1 MKVLLVWVAVC
12 VIWSTVWLFIKLGV
26 RDVPP
31 FGFAGVRLL
40 VAVAV
45 LLPIVAARRAALPRG
60 RRDWGLVAATG
71 FVLFTLNYGLVYWGA
86 QFISSGLTA
95 VLQAATPAFGLVF
108 AHYLLPGERVTA
120 AKVWALGLGVVGVA
134 VIFFEELQLAGREA
148 LLGSAAVTGGALF
161 VALSYVLVKARG
173 GHLRP
178 TALMAGQMLCGAV
191 PLLAFAFAR
200 EGSPLAFRWTP
211 TAVAALLYLALAG
224 SVLAFWLNYWLLRRM
239 DATNVLLMNIV
250 EPPLAVLFG
259 ALLLGE
265 RMTLR
270 TALGGACVLLSVWL
284 VLRRRDAPARAA
296 VEQPGAG

>member
-1 MKVLLVWVAVC
+1 M
-12 VIWSTVWLFIKLGV
+12 
-26 RDVPP
+26 
-31 FGFAGVRLL
+31 
-40 VAVAV
+40 
-45 LLPIVAARRAALPRG
+45 PRG

-71 FVLFTLNYGLVYWGA
+71 LILFCLNYGLVYWGA

-134 VIFFEELQLAGREA
+134 VIFFNQLQLAGREA

-173 GHLRP
+173 EGLRP

-191 PLLAFAFAR
+191 PLLAFAYAT
-200 EGSPLAFRWTP
+200 EGSPLPLRWTP
-211 TAVAALLYLALAG
+211 TAVASLLYLALAG

-239 DATNVLLMNIV
+239 DAMKVLMMNIV
-250 EPPLAVLFG
+250 EPPLAVLLG

-265 RMTLR
+265 EMTWR
-270 TALGGACVLLSVWL
+270 TAFGGACVLLSVWL
-284 VLRRRDAPARAA
+284 VLRRKA
-296 VEQPGAG
+296 VTSDKG

>member
-191 PLLAFAFAR
+191 PLLAFGVVR